1 MKKKKTK
8 NADKKRFPRFGKAK
22 NMNEEEVKT
31 EAEENA
37 QESASEAQESAQ
49 DAQEEKNPADPS
61 LELEKAKAQSEEYL
75 ALAQRVQADF
85 DNYRRRN
92 NAARQEA
99 YADGKR
105 DMIEKML
112 PVLDNMERA
121 LAAAGEEESPL
132 KSGVDMV
139 LRSMSEM
146 LQKEG
151 VEVIE
156 RTGEVFDPELENAVM
171 RADAAEGEPG
181 TVCAVLQKGYK
192 MGNRVIRHAMVTVVE
207 G

>member
-1 MKKKKTK
+1 MKKHQNETQ
-8 NADKKRFPRFGKAK
+8 NADKKRGFRFGKAK
-22 NMNEEEVKT
+22 NMNEEEKKAAEQAA
-31 EAEENA
+31 EAEETAQEQNA
-37 QESASEAQESAQ
+37 QEQTEETT
-49 DAQEEKNPADPS
+49 DAAA

-99 YADGKR
+99 YEDGKR
-105 DMIEKML
+105 DTIEKML

-121 LAAAGEEESPL
+121 LAAAGADESPL
-132 KSGVDMV
+132 KSGVEMI
-139 LRSMSEM
+139 LRSFSEV
-146 LQKEG
+146 LSKEG
-151 VEVIE
+151 VEAID
-156 RTGEVFDPELENAVM
+156 RLGEVFDPELENAVM
-171 RADAAEGEPG
+171 RGAEDEGEPG

-192 MGNRVIRHAMVTVVE
+192 MGKRVIRHAMVKVVE

>member
-1 MKKKKTK
+1 MKKEKPQ
-8 NADKKRFPRFGKAK
+8 NAGKKRGFRFGKAK
-22 NMNEEEVKT
+22 VMNEEEKKVAA
-31 EAEENA
+31 EAA
-37 QESASEAQESAQ
+37 QEEAQENAETVT
-49 DAQEEKNPADPS
+49 EETDTAA

-99 YADGKR
+99 YEDGKR
-105 DMIEKML
+105 DMIEKIL

-121 LAAAGEEESPL
+121 LAAAGGDESPL
-132 KSGVDMV
+132 KSGVEMI
-139 LRSMSEM
+139 LRSFTDT
-146 LQKEG
+146 LTKEG
-151 VEVIE
+151 VEAID
-156 RTGEVFDPELENAVM
+156 RMGEVFDPELENAVM
-171 RADAAEGEPG
+171 RGTEDEGEPG

-192 MGNRVIRHAMVTVVE
+192 MGKRVIRHAMVKVVE